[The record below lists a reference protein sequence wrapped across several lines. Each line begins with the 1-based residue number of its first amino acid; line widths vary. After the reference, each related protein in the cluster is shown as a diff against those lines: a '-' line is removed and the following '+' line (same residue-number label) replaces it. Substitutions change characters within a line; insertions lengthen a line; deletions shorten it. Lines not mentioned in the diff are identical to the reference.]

1 MRPRSLSFGSAS
13 TGARDTHQKG
23 RPLPWDPVAGGSQG
37 SERNPPWVPPPAAT
51 SPTRQSRR
59 RTPGRSS
66 RSAASSTYGARCETS
81 PRRYGRSR
89 ETAEPTPAAP
99 RGIYG
104 HYSRGASEGLCHH
117 VSLTGARDASSTP
130 PFQRRHDLC
139 TNPLTGDVDVL
150 QRLQAVLSSHDRRD
164 AIPVGDPAFQSC
176 RSVSP
181 VRSAN
186 RSGSAAVLP
195 MPDVA
200 AEENTILAELS
211 HLDTALH
218 HSVKKQNSALLKM
231 LQTLPPRHRPSDDD
245 VPAPLSVG
253 SARRPTSIGARANP
267 RRGIHAPQRGRSSSA
282 QPKVRRV
289 SQALHFSS
297 LPSEGDSVS
306 GHTSHTTA
314 EGPPSGVTLD
324 ALRRRL
330 RQADVVLSEEV
341 DAEADSEAQR
351 VSAPWSALIAD
362 MMLHLDR
369 TRLLQPLLEVCVA
382 ANPETRLAKAA
393 DTFSQ
398 EPSSE
403 VGLSMLRVLGYTGD
417 QHMAAPDK
425 CKGRRTTVTDIALT
439 MLSS

>member
-13 TGARDTHQKG
+13 TGARDTHKKG
-23 RPLPWDPVAGGSQG
+23 RPLPWDAVSGTSQG
-37 SERNPPWVPPPAAT
+37 GERNPPWVPPPAAT
-51 SPTRQSRR
+51 SPTRQRR
-59 RTPGRSS
+59 HKTPARSS

-81 PRRYGRSR
+81 PRRYGRFK
-89 ETAEPTPAAP
+89 ETVEPPPAAP

-104 HYSRGASEGLCHH
+104 HYSRGASEGQCHH
-117 VSLTGARDASSTP
+117 VSLAGARDVSPTP
-130 PFQRRHDLC
+130 PFQRRQDLC
-139 TNPLTGDVDVL
+139 TDPLTGDVDVL
-150 QRLQAVLSSHDRRD
+150 QRLQAVLLSHDRRD
-164 AIPVGDPAFQSC
+164 ANPAGDPAFESC
-176 RSVSP
+176 RTVSP
-181 VRSAN
+181 ARSAN
-186 RSGSAAVLP
+186 RSGSAAALP
-195 MPDVA
+195 TPDAA

-253 SARRPTSIGARANP
+253 SARHPTSIGARANP
-267 RRGIHAPQRGRSSSA
+267 RKGVHAPQRRRASSA
-282 QPKVRRV
+282 QPKVRQV
-289 SQALHFSS
+289 SQALHFSN

-306 GHTSHTTA
+306 GHTSHATA
-314 EGPPSGVTLD
+314 EGRPSGVTLD
-324 ALRRRL
+324 ALRKRL
-330 RQADVVLSEEV
+330 RQADVVLSEDV
-341 DAEADSEAQR
+341 DTEADVEAQR
-351 VSAPWSALIAD
+351 VTAPWSALIAD

-369 TRLLQPLLEVCVA
+369 AQLLQPLLEVCVA

-417 QHMAAPDK
+417 QHMAAPER